1 MKLRFTAGVVM
12 VAKCRDGM
20 VVSETRQ
27 SGGQVNRLEV
37 LPALTRLDGP
47 LQGGL
52 RTLAEGM
59 RWRSEIPALPACA

>member
-1 MKLRFTAGVVM
+1 
-12 VAKCRDGM
+12 M

-59 RWRSEIPALPACA
+59 DWRSEIPALPACA